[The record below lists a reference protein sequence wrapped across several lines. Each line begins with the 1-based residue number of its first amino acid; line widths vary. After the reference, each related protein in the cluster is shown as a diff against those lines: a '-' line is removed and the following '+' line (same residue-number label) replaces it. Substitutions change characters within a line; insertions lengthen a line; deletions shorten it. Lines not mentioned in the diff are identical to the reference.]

1 MSTMIDGVWIKK
13 FVTPELLEKI
23 RNADFVELHLETND
37 GKVGEDTGT
46 FIQVLYLVDQTLR
59 D

>member
-37 GKVGEDTGT
+37 GKVGEVVT
-46 FIQVLYLVDQTLR
+46 FYSKDVLHKYYKP
-59 D
+59 